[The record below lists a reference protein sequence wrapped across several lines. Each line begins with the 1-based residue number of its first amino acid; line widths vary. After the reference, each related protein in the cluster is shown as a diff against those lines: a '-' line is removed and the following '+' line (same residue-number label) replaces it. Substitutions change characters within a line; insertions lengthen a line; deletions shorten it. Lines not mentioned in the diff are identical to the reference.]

1 MRKFEY
7 VNRVISTGFETKEP
21 DFKLP
26 ERKTKKSAG
35 YDFECIETIIIPP
48 YKIYFTSTKF
58 FNRV

>member
-26 ERKTKKSAG
+26 ERNQLDMILNA
-35 YDFECIETIIIPP
+35 
-48 YKIYFTSTKF
+48 
-58 FNRV
+58 